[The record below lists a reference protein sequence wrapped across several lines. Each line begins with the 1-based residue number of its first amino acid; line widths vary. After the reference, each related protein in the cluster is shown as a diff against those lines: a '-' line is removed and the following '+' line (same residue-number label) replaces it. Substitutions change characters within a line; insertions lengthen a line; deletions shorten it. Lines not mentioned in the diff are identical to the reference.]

1 MVFARLALP
10 EIHDDVDLS
19 DENLLKNLDIRCI
32 RGLNG
37 KFCFCLLLTLFYH
50 SWMMRCWCD
59 YLFGVRCRLFAYGP
73 ADATASQNASS
84 LASFK
89 SRLVLTFWYQLTQ
102 VVLEKRLLNEC
113 VCVCVTLFFHSY
125 LTTTFQSETTLWFF
139 LITYVNFEK
148 ILSLTV
154 SQGNA
159 LYLWQKLPPPFQYF
173 VKFESNIL
181 KTSFS
186 SMMDLWH
193 IKPGR
198 PLICWSKW
206 HDTNTLF
213 RALCGHSSVGILTPS
228 TVVWVILQDHIYNNQ
243 MKEME

>member
-89 SRLVLTFWYQLTQ
+89 SRLVLTFWYQLPQ

-125 LTTTFQSETTLWFF
+125 LTTTLQSETTFWFF
-139 LITYVNFEK
+139 LITYVNFENSFTDSFPRK
-148 ILSLTV
+148 RSISLTETSTSLSILCEIWV
-154 SQGNA
+154 QFSEDIIFQHDGPLA
-159 LYLWQKLPPPFQYF
+159 HQAWETIDLLKRMTPTLYF
-173 VKFESNIL
+173 
-181 KTSFS
+181 
-186 SMMDLWH
+186 
-193 IKPGR
+193 
-198 PLICWSKW
+198 
-206 HDTNTLF
+206 
-213 RALCGHSSVGILTPS
+213 AHSVATHQSGS
-228 TVVWVILQDHIYNNQ
+228 
-243 MKEME
+243 